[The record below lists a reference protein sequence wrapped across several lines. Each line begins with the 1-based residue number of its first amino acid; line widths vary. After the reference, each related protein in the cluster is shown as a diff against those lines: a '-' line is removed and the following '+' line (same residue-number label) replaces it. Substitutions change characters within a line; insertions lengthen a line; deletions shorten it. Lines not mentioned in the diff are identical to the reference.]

1 MTENKKHLNELQEEL
16 SHYKKNL
23 ATIKASFK
31 GKASKDAEKIY
42 GSVKN
47 MLGDASEA
55 YEKLEAA
62 SAAEWEPLKKI
73 ANNSLKDL
81 KKSFEEYKNI
91 ASAQVK
97 DYSNQIEAFSDEQ
110 LDHAA
115 EYVKENPLKSI
126 LLAGAVG
133 FIVGRILK

>member
-31 GKASKDAEKIY
+31 GKASKDAERIY

-73 ANNSLKDL
+73 ANNSFKDL

-97 DYSNQIEAFSDEQ
+97 DYSNQIETFSEEQ

-115 EYVKENPLKSI
+115 EYVRQNPLKSI
-126 LLAGAVG
+126 LIAGAFG
-133 FIVGRILK
+133 FIAGRILK

>member
-73 ANNSLKDL
+73 ANNSFKDL

-97 DYSNQIEAFSDEQ
+97 DYSNQIEAFSEEQ